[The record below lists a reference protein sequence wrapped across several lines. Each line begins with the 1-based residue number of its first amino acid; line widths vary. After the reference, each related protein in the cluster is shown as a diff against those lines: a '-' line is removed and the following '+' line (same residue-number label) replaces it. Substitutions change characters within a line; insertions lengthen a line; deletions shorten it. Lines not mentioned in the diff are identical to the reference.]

1 LRTQYFADEPVA
13 HAARRGLQSA
23 VLIDETA
30 LQVRFGTGDVRR
42 DCVNW
47 HHGGATRQRGDH
59 DGDRGLVAISPGSIG
74 LLLRTARER
83 KGLDLLTVHD
93 QIGRPITVLEALEAG
108 DLASL
113 PNQAVAL
120 STLRRYAALLGLDGD
135 RLVLQLVEAW
145 SSQPTGTHQLAGREL
160 DHPSMAPL
168 VTALTS
174 SPEHLLAFTE
184 TGRVPAVGPGAATGA
199 GFATGTFHGLTG
211 PPTGM
216 LTVVPKEEIRETNRA
231 RRRARRRRRA
241 PVTLRLV
248 TWLVLLAV
256 LVGAA
261 GLALDRWRPRLLVDW
276 HVLTLATPGTAS
288 TGSGPGSAGGGAG
301 STPTKA
307 SGRNSVVVETSSG
320 TNGARYH
327 VKASRFTVILAT
339 SAPCWVQ
346 VSTPASAA
354 PSSQGV
360 QQRGQVVHYA
370 AKQGSLAVE
379 VGSSAVLL
387 GVEVGGRNVFLAHPT
402 SAPFTYTFDG
412 T

>member
-1 LRTQYFADEPVA
+1 M
-13 HAARRGLQSA
+13 
-23 VLIDETA
+23 
-30 LQVRFGTGDVRR
+30 
-42 DCVNW
+42 NW
-47 HHGGATRQRGDH
+47 HHGGATRRRGDH
-59 DGDRGLVAISPGSIG
+59 DGDPGLVAISPGSIG
-74 LLLRTARER
+74 LLLRTTREG

-108 DLASL
+108 NLVDL
-113 PNQAVAL
+113 PNQTVAL

-145 SSQPTGTHQLAGREL
+145 SSQPTGAHQLAGREL

-184 TGRVPAVGPGAATGA
+184 TGPVPAVGPAAATGA
-199 GFATGTFHGLTG
+199 GFATGTFHDLTG

-216 LTVVPKEEIRETNRA
+216 LTVVPKEEIRETKRA
-231 RRRARRRRRA
+231 RRRTRRRRRA

-256 LVGAA
+256 LAGAA
-261 GLALDRWRPRLLVDW
+261 GLALDRWRPQLLVNW
-276 HVLTLATPGTAS
+276 HVLTLAAPGAGA
-288 TGSGPGSAGGGAG
+288 GSSGAGPG
-301 STPTKA
+301 STPTKVSA
-307 SGRNSVVVETSSG
+307 RNNVVTLASSG
-320 TNGARYH
+320 TNGATYH
-327 VKASRFTVILAT
+327 VKASSFTVTLAT

-346 VSTPASAA
+346 VSTPAKAK

-360 QQRGQVVHYA
+360 QQRGQVVHFA
-370 AKQGSLAVE
+370 TKQGSLAVE

-387 GVEVGGRNVFLAHPT
+387 GVEVGGKNVFLAHPT

>member
-1 LRTQYFADEPVA
+1 M
-13 HAARRGLQSA
+13 
-23 VLIDETA
+23 
-30 LQVRFGTGDVRR
+30 
-42 DCVNW
+42 NW
-47 HHGGATRQRGDH
+47 HHGGATRRRGDH
-59 DGDRGLVAISPGSIG
+59 DGDRGLVAISPVSIG
-74 LLLRTARER
+74 LLLRTTRER
-83 KGLDLLTVHD
+83 KGLDLLAVHD
-93 QIGRPITVLEALEAG
+93 QLGQPITVLDALEAG
-108 DLASL
+108 NLANL

-135 RLVLQLVEAW
+135 RLVLQLLEAW
-145 SSQPTGTHQLAGREL
+145 SSQPQGTHRLAGREF

-168 VTALTS
+168 VTTLTS

-184 TGRVPAVGPGAATGA
+184 TGRVPAVSPGAATSA
-199 GFATGTFHGLTG
+199 GFATGNYHDLTG

-216 LTVVPKEEIRETNRA
+216 LTVVPKEEIRATKRA

-256 LVGAA
+256 LAGAA
-261 GLALDRWRPRLLVDW
+261 GLALDRWRPQLLVNW
-276 HVLTLATPGTAS
+276 HVLKLATPGAG
-288 TGSGPGSAGGGAG
+288 TGSSGGGPGSA
-301 STPTKA
+301 PTKA
-307 SGRNSVVVETSSG
+307 SGRNSVVTLVSSG
-320 TNGARYH
+320 TNGATYH
-327 VKASRFTVILAT
+327 VRASSFTVTLAT

-346 VSTPASAA
+346 VSTPASAK

-370 AKQGSLAVE
+370 TKQGSLAVE

-387 GVEVGGRNVFLAHPT
+387 GIGVGGKNVFLAHPT